1 MAQNRKEMKKSD
13 YDPPLLMLWLNQG
26 SVFTDFHATV
36 AFYGKVEEST
46 TKIALLLVK
55 VTKDGSKEVCNKS
68 GDAFG

>member
-1 MAQNRKEMKKSD
+1 MRWHKTGKPKNSD
-13 YDPPLLMLWLNQG
+13 YPPLLHWLNQG

>member
-13 YDPPLLMLWLNQG
+13 YDPPLMHWLNQG

-68 GDAFG
+68 GDAFC

>member
-1 MAQNRKEMKKSD
+1 MAQNRKVTTHRGR
-13 YDPPLLMLWLNQG
+13 LNQG

-46 TKIALLLVK
+46 TKIALLPVK

>member
-1 MAQNRKEMKKSD
+1 MAQNRKEKWLRPTAD
-13 YDPPLLMLWLNQG
+13 AHWLNQG

-46 TKIALLLVK
+46 MKIALLLVK